1 MEILKNLFYG
11 FPDLWGGGVAHS
23 VMILSLVIA
32 LGLCLGKLRVKG
44 VSLGLAWILFIGLI
58 FGHFSLNL
66 DEHLLHFLKEFGLI
80 LFVYSIGLE
89 VGPGFFASFKNGGKS
104 LNLLSMIVVAL
115 SIITTLVIFS
125 FSGTSITSMAGILS
139 GAVTNTPGLGAA
151 QQAFSDL
158 RHIDAPSIAAGYA
171 IAYPMGVLGVILSFI
186 ILRFALRVDKQKE
199 EDEAK
204 RGKGHLEAMTLN
216 TFAVKV
222 SNQMVFKDTVKQIRY
237 LLKRDF
243 MVSKIIRNNGERQ
256 NEVVNGQTV
265 IEEGDILQ
273 IVAHPTVEEPIIA
286 LLGEKVDVKDEEFSS
301 ELINRRILITKPGIN
316 GKSISQLQIRSNL
329 GANITRV
336 NRNGVDLI
344 ATPDLKLQLGDR
356 VTVVGKELAI
366 AHTEKVLGN
375 QMKRL
380 NYPNLIP
387 IFLGIM
393 LGCIVANIPFFIPG
407 INENLRL
414 GLTGGPLVVAI
425 LIGYF
430 GPKYNLVTYNTI
442 SANLMLREIGICIF
456 LACVGLGTGEQF
468 IQTVASESGLT
479 WILYGIAIT
488 MIPIILGGIIG
499 KLVFHINYYTLLGVL
514 AGANTNPSALAYV
527 REQTSA
533 DAPTVGYANVY
544 PFAMFLRIV
553 TIQIIIFVFGQTYMT
568 ETELKTC
575 ACIEDNCNCKEIAE
589 SELRRKLDLLL
600 RTGSILME
608 SAADTSRIMRTMK
621 RAAAFLG
628 LDERYMHLYI
638 NWNVLMVNYSD
649 EEHSFSKFQRC
660 EKHGINLTSISQV
673 SKLTWK
679 AIKDNYSLEQYEQA
693 LNDIKATPR
702 SFTPWQVAIGGGFA
716 CGGFCI
722 QFGCDWPAFFFCSLA
737 AILGFRL
744 RMFLPTK
751 GCNNY
756 VAIGISAFVATLI
769 AWLTSFL
776 SLNPSIAEALPAF
789 MHSDTPWHPLM
800 ACALFIV
807 PGVPLINFVCDMLD
821 GYIEVGMVRALN
833 TLLMLFAMAFGIA
846 FAIQVCHIDNF
857 VKDLTMTPHHEY
869 WEFAIAAAVSAMGFS
884 TIFSIPRRLLPVV
897 AVGGIIA
904 VCFRNFVNLGPS
916 NGNIGL
922 DMGLSIGSLAGSAL
936 ISIIVIK
943 ARHWFHT
950 PHQCITIPSVI
961 PMVPGVLMYRALFAF
976 IDMHGVV
983 GEVTVGM
990 NNLIK
995 ASLAIIC
1002 IALGVAIPNVF
1013 FRRFIA
1019 DNRKRKLLAMLVER
1033 KKKNGEFV
1041 DLHEAEIK

>member
-115 SIITTLVIFS
+115 SIITTLVIFLC
-125 FSGTSITSMAGILS
+125 SGTSITSMAGILS

-186 ILRFALRVDKQKE
+186 ILRFALRIDKQKE

-256 NEVVNGQTV
+256 DEVVNGQTV

-387 IFLGIM
+387 IFVGIL

-514 AGANTNPSALAYV
+514 AGTNTNPSALAYV

-553 TIQIIIFVFGQTYMT
+553 TIQIIIFVFG
-568 ETELKTC
+568 
-575 ACIEDNCNCKEIAE
+575 
-589 SELRRKLDLLL
+589 
-600 RTGSILME
+600 
-608 SAADTSRIMRTMK
+608 
-621 RAAAFLG
+621 
-628 LDERYMHLYI
+628 
-638 NWNVLMVNYSD
+638 
-649 EEHSFSKFQRC
+649 
-660 EKHGINLTSISQV
+660 
-673 SKLTWK
+673 
-679 AIKDNYSLEQYEQA
+679 
-693 LNDIKATPR
+693 
-702 SFTPWQVAIGGGFA
+702 
-716 CGGFCI
+716 
-722 QFGCDWPAFFFCSLA
+722 
-737 AILGFRL
+737 
-744 RMFLPTK
+744 
-751 GCNNY
+751 
-756 VAIGISAFVATLI
+756 
-769 AWLTSFL
+769 
-776 SLNPSIAEALPAF
+776 
-789 MHSDTPWHPLM
+789 
-800 ACALFIV
+800 
-807 PGVPLINFVCDMLD
+807 
-821 GYIEVGMVRALN
+821 
-833 TLLMLFAMAFGIA
+833 
-846 FAIQVCHIDNF
+846 
-857 VKDLTMTPHHEY
+857 
-869 WEFAIAAAVSAMGFS
+869 
-884 TIFSIPRRLLPVV
+884 
-897 AVGGIIA
+897 
-904 VCFRNFVNLGPS
+904 
-916 NGNIGL
+916 
-922 DMGLSIGSLAGSAL
+922 
-936 ISIIVIK
+936 
-943 ARHWFHT
+943 
-950 PHQCITIPSVI
+950 
-961 PMVPGVLMYRALFAF
+961 
-976 IDMHGVV
+976 
-983 GEVTVGM
+983 
-990 NNLIK
+990 
-995 ASLAIIC
+995 
-1002 IALGVAIPNVF
+1002 
-1013 FRRFIA
+1013 
-1019 DNRKRKLLAMLVER
+1019 
-1033 KKKNGEFV
+1033 
-1041 DLHEAEIK
+1041 

>member
-11 FPDLWGGGVAHS
+11 FPDLWGGGGAPS

-115 SIITTLVIFS
+115 SIITTLVIFLC
-125 FSGTSITSMAGILS
+125 SGTSITSMAGILS

-186 ILRFALRVDKQKE
+186 ILRFALRIDKQKE

-256 NEVVNGQTV
+256 DEVVNGQTV

-514 AGANTNPSALAYV
+514 AGTNTNPSALAYV

-553 TIQIIIFVFGQTYMT
+553 TIQIIIFVFG
-568 ETELKTC
+568 
-575 ACIEDNCNCKEIAE
+575 
-589 SELRRKLDLLL
+589 
-600 RTGSILME
+600 
-608 SAADTSRIMRTMK
+608 
-621 RAAAFLG
+621 
-628 LDERYMHLYI
+628 
-638 NWNVLMVNYSD
+638 
-649 EEHSFSKFQRC
+649 
-660 EKHGINLTSISQV
+660 
-673 SKLTWK
+673 
-679 AIKDNYSLEQYEQA
+679 
-693 LNDIKATPR
+693 
-702 SFTPWQVAIGGGFA
+702 
-716 CGGFCI
+716 
-722 QFGCDWPAFFFCSLA
+722 
-737 AILGFRL
+737 
-744 RMFLPTK
+744 
-751 GCNNY
+751 
-756 VAIGISAFVATLI
+756 
-769 AWLTSFL
+769 
-776 SLNPSIAEALPAF
+776 
-789 MHSDTPWHPLM
+789 
-800 ACALFIV
+800 
-807 PGVPLINFVCDMLD
+807 
-821 GYIEVGMVRALN
+821 
-833 TLLMLFAMAFGIA
+833 
-846 FAIQVCHIDNF
+846 
-857 VKDLTMTPHHEY
+857 
-869 WEFAIAAAVSAMGFS
+869 
-884 TIFSIPRRLLPVV
+884 
-897 AVGGIIA
+897 
-904 VCFRNFVNLGPS
+904 
-916 NGNIGL
+916 
-922 DMGLSIGSLAGSAL
+922 
-936 ISIIVIK
+936 
-943 ARHWFHT
+943 
-950 PHQCITIPSVI
+950 
-961 PMVPGVLMYRALFAF
+961 
-976 IDMHGVV
+976 
-983 GEVTVGM
+983 
-990 NNLIK
+990 
-995 ASLAIIC
+995 
-1002 IALGVAIPNVF
+1002 
-1013 FRRFIA
+1013 
-1019 DNRKRKLLAMLVER
+1019 
-1033 KKKNGEFV
+1033 
-1041 DLHEAEIK
+1041 

>member
-1 MEILKNLFYG
+1 
-11 FPDLWGGGVAHS
+11 
-23 VMILSLVIA
+23 MILSLVIA

-125 FSGTSITSMAGILS
+125 FSGISITSMAGILS

-222 SNQMVFKDTVKQIRY
+222 SNQMIFKDTVKQIRY

-553 TIQIIIFVFGQTYMT
+553 TIQIIIFVFG
-568 ETELKTC
+568 
-575 ACIEDNCNCKEIAE
+575 
-589 SELRRKLDLLL
+589 
-600 RTGSILME
+600 
-608 SAADTSRIMRTMK
+608 
-621 RAAAFLG
+621 
-628 LDERYMHLYI
+628 
-638 NWNVLMVNYSD
+638 
-649 EEHSFSKFQRC
+649 
-660 EKHGINLTSISQV
+660 
-673 SKLTWK
+673 
-679 AIKDNYSLEQYEQA
+679 
-693 LNDIKATPR
+693 
-702 SFTPWQVAIGGGFA
+702 
-716 CGGFCI
+716 
-722 QFGCDWPAFFFCSLA
+722 
-737 AILGFRL
+737 
-744 RMFLPTK
+744 
-751 GCNNY
+751 
-756 VAIGISAFVATLI
+756 
-769 AWLTSFL
+769 
-776 SLNPSIAEALPAF
+776 
-789 MHSDTPWHPLM
+789 
-800 ACALFIV
+800 
-807 PGVPLINFVCDMLD
+807 
-821 GYIEVGMVRALN
+821 
-833 TLLMLFAMAFGIA
+833 
-846 FAIQVCHIDNF
+846 
-857 VKDLTMTPHHEY
+857 
-869 WEFAIAAAVSAMGFS
+869 
-884 TIFSIPRRLLPVV
+884 
-897 AVGGIIA
+897 
-904 VCFRNFVNLGPS
+904 
-916 NGNIGL
+916 
-922 DMGLSIGSLAGSAL
+922 
-936 ISIIVIK
+936 
-943 ARHWFHT
+943 
-950 PHQCITIPSVI
+950 
-961 PMVPGVLMYRALFAF
+961 
-976 IDMHGVV
+976 
-983 GEVTVGM
+983 
-990 NNLIK
+990 
-995 ASLAIIC
+995 
-1002 IALGVAIPNVF
+1002 
-1013 FRRFIA
+1013 
-1019 DNRKRKLLAMLVER
+1019 
-1033 KKKNGEFV
+1033 
-1041 DLHEAEIK
+1041 

>member
-375 QMKRL
+375 QMKRVTFLTCL

-553 TIQIIIFVFGQTYMT
+553 TIQIIIFVFG
-568 ETELKTC
+568 
-575 ACIEDNCNCKEIAE
+575 
-589 SELRRKLDLLL
+589 
-600 RTGSILME
+600 
-608 SAADTSRIMRTMK
+608 
-621 RAAAFLG
+621 
-628 LDERYMHLYI
+628 
-638 NWNVLMVNYSD
+638 
-649 EEHSFSKFQRC
+649 
-660 EKHGINLTSISQV
+660 
-673 SKLTWK
+673 
-679 AIKDNYSLEQYEQA
+679 
-693 LNDIKATPR
+693 
-702 SFTPWQVAIGGGFA
+702 
-716 CGGFCI
+716 
-722 QFGCDWPAFFFCSLA
+722 
-737 AILGFRL
+737 
-744 RMFLPTK
+744 
-751 GCNNY
+751 
-756 VAIGISAFVATLI
+756 
-769 AWLTSFL
+769 
-776 SLNPSIAEALPAF
+776 
-789 MHSDTPWHPLM
+789 
-800 ACALFIV
+800 
-807 PGVPLINFVCDMLD
+807 
-821 GYIEVGMVRALN
+821 
-833 TLLMLFAMAFGIA
+833 
-846 FAIQVCHIDNF
+846 
-857 VKDLTMTPHHEY
+857 
-869 WEFAIAAAVSAMGFS
+869 
-884 TIFSIPRRLLPVV
+884 
-897 AVGGIIA
+897 
-904 VCFRNFVNLGPS
+904 
-916 NGNIGL
+916 
-922 DMGLSIGSLAGSAL
+922 
-936 ISIIVIK
+936 
-943 ARHWFHT
+943 
-950 PHQCITIPSVI
+950 
-961 PMVPGVLMYRALFAF
+961 
-976 IDMHGVV
+976 
-983 GEVTVGM
+983 
-990 NNLIK
+990 
-995 ASLAIIC
+995 
-1002 IALGVAIPNVF
+1002 
-1013 FRRFIA
+1013 
-1019 DNRKRKLLAMLVER
+1019 
-1033 KKKNGEFV
+1033 
-1041 DLHEAEIK
+1041 

>member
-139 GAVTNTPGLGAA
+139 GAVTNTPGLGPA

-336 NRNGVDLI
+336 NRYRVDLI

-553 TIQIIIFVFGQTYMT
+553 TIQIIIFVFG
-568 ETELKTC
+568 
-575 ACIEDNCNCKEIAE
+575 
-589 SELRRKLDLLL
+589 
-600 RTGSILME
+600 
-608 SAADTSRIMRTMK
+608 
-621 RAAAFLG
+621 
-628 LDERYMHLYI
+628 
-638 NWNVLMVNYSD
+638 
-649 EEHSFSKFQRC
+649 
-660 EKHGINLTSISQV
+660 
-673 SKLTWK
+673 
-679 AIKDNYSLEQYEQA
+679 
-693 LNDIKATPR
+693 
-702 SFTPWQVAIGGGFA
+702 
-716 CGGFCI
+716 
-722 QFGCDWPAFFFCSLA
+722 
-737 AILGFRL
+737 
-744 RMFLPTK
+744 
-751 GCNNY
+751 
-756 VAIGISAFVATLI
+756 
-769 AWLTSFL
+769 
-776 SLNPSIAEALPAF
+776 
-789 MHSDTPWHPLM
+789 
-800 ACALFIV
+800 
-807 PGVPLINFVCDMLD
+807 
-821 GYIEVGMVRALN
+821 
-833 TLLMLFAMAFGIA
+833 
-846 FAIQVCHIDNF
+846 
-857 VKDLTMTPHHEY
+857 
-869 WEFAIAAAVSAMGFS
+869 
-884 TIFSIPRRLLPVV
+884 
-897 AVGGIIA
+897 
-904 VCFRNFVNLGPS
+904 
-916 NGNIGL
+916 
-922 DMGLSIGSLAGSAL
+922 
-936 ISIIVIK
+936 
-943 ARHWFHT
+943 
-950 PHQCITIPSVI
+950 
-961 PMVPGVLMYRALFAF
+961 
-976 IDMHGVV
+976 
-983 GEVTVGM
+983 
-990 NNLIK
+990 
-995 ASLAIIC
+995 
-1002 IALGVAIPNVF
+1002 
-1013 FRRFIA
+1013 
-1019 DNRKRKLLAMLVER
+1019 
-1033 KKKNGEFV
+1033 
-1041 DLHEAEIK
+1041 

>member
-1 MEILKNLFYG
+1 MEILRNLFYG

-23 VMILSLVIA
+23 VMILALVIT
-32 LGLCLGKLRVKG
+32 LGLCLGKIRVKG
-44 VSLGLAWILFIGLI
+44 VSLGLAWILFIGLV

-89 VGPGFFASFKNGGKS
+89 VGPSFFSSFKNGGRS
-104 LNLLSMIVVAL
+104 LNMLSIIVIAL
-115 SIITTLVIFS
+115 SIATTLGIFYA
-125 FSGTSITSMAGILS
+125 SGTSITSMAGILS

-222 SNQMVFKDTVKQIRY
+222 SNQMVFNDSVKQIRY

-243 MVSKIIRNNGERQ
+243 MISKIIRHNGEQ
-256 NEVVNGQTV
+256 HDEVVNGQTT

-366 AHTEKVLGN
+366 AHTEKILGN

-553 TIQIIIFVFGQTYMT
+553 TIQIIIFVFG
-568 ETELKTC
+568 
-575 ACIEDNCNCKEIAE
+575 
-589 SELRRKLDLLL
+589 
-600 RTGSILME
+600 
-608 SAADTSRIMRTMK
+608 
-621 RAAAFLG
+621 
-628 LDERYMHLYI
+628 
-638 NWNVLMVNYSD
+638 
-649 EEHSFSKFQRC
+649 
-660 EKHGINLTSISQV
+660 
-673 SKLTWK
+673 
-679 AIKDNYSLEQYEQA
+679 
-693 LNDIKATPR
+693 
-702 SFTPWQVAIGGGFA
+702 
-716 CGGFCI
+716 
-722 QFGCDWPAFFFCSLA
+722 
-737 AILGFRL
+737 
-744 RMFLPTK
+744 
-751 GCNNY
+751 
-756 VAIGISAFVATLI
+756 
-769 AWLTSFL
+769 
-776 SLNPSIAEALPAF
+776 
-789 MHSDTPWHPLM
+789 
-800 ACALFIV
+800 
-807 PGVPLINFVCDMLD
+807 
-821 GYIEVGMVRALN
+821 
-833 TLLMLFAMAFGIA
+833 
-846 FAIQVCHIDNF
+846 
-857 VKDLTMTPHHEY
+857 
-869 WEFAIAAAVSAMGFS
+869 
-884 TIFSIPRRLLPVV
+884 
-897 AVGGIIA
+897 
-904 VCFRNFVNLGPS
+904 
-916 NGNIGL
+916 
-922 DMGLSIGSLAGSAL
+922 
-936 ISIIVIK
+936 
-943 ARHWFHT
+943 
-950 PHQCITIPSVI
+950 
-961 PMVPGVLMYRALFAF
+961 
-976 IDMHGVV
+976 
-983 GEVTVGM
+983 
-990 NNLIK
+990 
-995 ASLAIIC
+995 
-1002 IALGVAIPNVF
+1002 
-1013 FRRFIA
+1013 
-1019 DNRKRKLLAMLVER
+1019 
-1033 KKKNGEFV
+1033 
-1041 DLHEAEIK
+1041 

>member
-115 SIITTLVIFS
+115 SIITTLAIFS

-222 SNQMVFKDTVKQIRY
+222 SNQMIFKDTVKQIRY

-243 MVSKIIRNNGERQ
+243 MISKIIRHNGERQ

-366 AHTEKVLGN
+366 AHTEKILGN

-479 WILYGIAIT
+479 WIIYGIAIT

-553 TIQIIIFVFGQTYMT
+553 TIQIIIFVFG
-568 ETELKTC
+568 
-575 ACIEDNCNCKEIAE
+575 
-589 SELRRKLDLLL
+589 
-600 RTGSILME
+600 
-608 SAADTSRIMRTMK
+608 
-621 RAAAFLG
+621 
-628 LDERYMHLYI
+628 
-638 NWNVLMVNYSD
+638 
-649 EEHSFSKFQRC
+649 
-660 EKHGINLTSISQV
+660 
-673 SKLTWK
+673 
-679 AIKDNYSLEQYEQA
+679 
-693 LNDIKATPR
+693 
-702 SFTPWQVAIGGGFA
+702 
-716 CGGFCI
+716 
-722 QFGCDWPAFFFCSLA
+722 
-737 AILGFRL
+737 
-744 RMFLPTK
+744 
-751 GCNNY
+751 
-756 VAIGISAFVATLI
+756 
-769 AWLTSFL
+769 
-776 SLNPSIAEALPAF
+776 
-789 MHSDTPWHPLM
+789 
-800 ACALFIV
+800 
-807 PGVPLINFVCDMLD
+807 
-821 GYIEVGMVRALN
+821 
-833 TLLMLFAMAFGIA
+833 
-846 FAIQVCHIDNF
+846 
-857 VKDLTMTPHHEY
+857 
-869 WEFAIAAAVSAMGFS
+869 
-884 TIFSIPRRLLPVV
+884 
-897 AVGGIIA
+897 
-904 VCFRNFVNLGPS
+904 
-916 NGNIGL
+916 
-922 DMGLSIGSLAGSAL
+922 
-936 ISIIVIK
+936 
-943 ARHWFHT
+943 
-950 PHQCITIPSVI
+950 
-961 PMVPGVLMYRALFAF
+961 
-976 IDMHGVV
+976 
-983 GEVTVGM
+983 
-990 NNLIK
+990 
-995 ASLAIIC
+995 
-1002 IALGVAIPNVF
+1002 
-1013 FRRFIA
+1013 
-1019 DNRKRKLLAMLVER
+1019 
-1033 KKKNGEFV
+1033 
-1041 DLHEAEIK
+1041 

>member
-222 SNQMVFKDTVKQIRY
+222 SNQMVFNDTVKQIRY

-430 GPKYNLVTYNTI
+430 GPKHNLVTYNTI

-456 LACVGLGTGEQF
+456 LTCVGLGTGEQF

-479 WILYGIAIT
+479 WIIYGIAIT

-553 TIQIIIFVFGQTYMT
+553 TIQIIIFVFG
-568 ETELKTC
+568 
-575 ACIEDNCNCKEIAE
+575 
-589 SELRRKLDLLL
+589 
-600 RTGSILME
+600 
-608 SAADTSRIMRTMK
+608 
-621 RAAAFLG
+621 
-628 LDERYMHLYI
+628 
-638 NWNVLMVNYSD
+638 
-649 EEHSFSKFQRC
+649 
-660 EKHGINLTSISQV
+660 
-673 SKLTWK
+673 
-679 AIKDNYSLEQYEQA
+679 
-693 LNDIKATPR
+693 
-702 SFTPWQVAIGGGFA
+702 
-716 CGGFCI
+716 
-722 QFGCDWPAFFFCSLA
+722 
-737 AILGFRL
+737 
-744 RMFLPTK
+744 
-751 GCNNY
+751 
-756 VAIGISAFVATLI
+756 
-769 AWLTSFL
+769 
-776 SLNPSIAEALPAF
+776 
-789 MHSDTPWHPLM
+789 
-800 ACALFIV
+800 
-807 PGVPLINFVCDMLD
+807 
-821 GYIEVGMVRALN
+821 
-833 TLLMLFAMAFGIA
+833 
-846 FAIQVCHIDNF
+846 
-857 VKDLTMTPHHEY
+857 
-869 WEFAIAAAVSAMGFS
+869 
-884 TIFSIPRRLLPVV
+884 
-897 AVGGIIA
+897 
-904 VCFRNFVNLGPS
+904 
-916 NGNIGL
+916 
-922 DMGLSIGSLAGSAL
+922 
-936 ISIIVIK
+936 
-943 ARHWFHT
+943 
-950 PHQCITIPSVI
+950 
-961 PMVPGVLMYRALFAF
+961 
-976 IDMHGVV
+976 
-983 GEVTVGM
+983 
-990 NNLIK
+990 
-995 ASLAIIC
+995 
-1002 IALGVAIPNVF
+1002 
-1013 FRRFIA
+1013 
-1019 DNRKRKLLAMLVER
+1019 
-1033 KKKNGEFV
+1033 
-1041 DLHEAEIK
+1041 

>member
-115 SIITTLVIFS
+115 SIITTLVIFLC
-125 FSGTSITSMAGILS
+125 SGTSITSMAGILS

-186 ILRFALRVDKQKE
+186 ILRFALRIDKQKE

-222 SNQMVFKDTVKQIRY
+222 SNQMVFKDTVRQIRY

-256 NEVVNGQTV
+256 DEVVNGQTV

-514 AGANTNPSALAYV
+514 AGTNTNPSALAYV

-553 TIQIIIFVFGQTYMT
+553 TIQIIILY
-568 ETELKTC
+568 
-575 ACIEDNCNCKEIAE
+575 
-589 SELRRKLDLLL
+589 LD
-600 RTGSILME
+600 
-608 SAADTSRIMRTMK
+608 
-621 RAAAFLG
+621 
-628 LDERYMHLYI
+628 
-638 NWNVLMVNYSD
+638 
-649 EEHSFSKFQRC
+649 
-660 EKHGINLTSISQV
+660 KHI
-673 SKLTWK
+673 
-679 AIKDNYSLEQYEQA
+679 
-693 LNDIKATPR
+693 
-702 SFTPWQVAIGGGFA
+702 
-716 CGGFCI
+716 
-722 QFGCDWPAFFFCSLA
+722 
-737 AILGFRL
+737 
-744 RMFLPTK
+744 
-751 GCNNY
+751 
-756 VAIGISAFVATLI
+756 
-769 AWLTSFL
+769 
-776 SLNPSIAEALPAF
+776 
-789 MHSDTPWHPLM
+789 
-800 ACALFIV
+800 
-807 PGVPLINFVCDMLD
+807 
-821 GYIEVGMVRALN
+821 
-833 TLLMLFAMAFGIA
+833 
-846 FAIQVCHIDNF
+846 
-857 VKDLTMTPHHEY
+857 
-869 WEFAIAAAVSAMGFS
+869 
-884 TIFSIPRRLLPVV
+884 
-897 AVGGIIA
+897 
-904 VCFRNFVNLGPS
+904 
-916 NGNIGL
+916 
-922 DMGLSIGSLAGSAL
+922 
-936 ISIIVIK
+936 
-943 ARHWFHT
+943 
-950 PHQCITIPSVI
+950 
-961 PMVPGVLMYRALFAF
+961 
-976 IDMHGVV
+976 
-983 GEVTVGM
+983 
-990 NNLIK
+990 
-995 ASLAIIC
+995 
-1002 IALGVAIPNVF
+1002 
-1013 FRRFIA
+1013 
-1019 DNRKRKLLAMLVER
+1019 
-1033 KKKNGEFV
+1033 
-1041 DLHEAEIK
+1041 

>member
-216 TFAVKV
+216 TFAIKV
-222 SNQMVFKDTVKQIRY
+222 SNKMVFKDTVKQIRY

-243 MVSKIIRNNGERQ
+243 MISKIIRNNGERQ

-553 TIQIIIFVFGQTYMT
+553 TIQIIIFVFG
-568 ETELKTC
+568 
-575 ACIEDNCNCKEIAE
+575 
-589 SELRRKLDLLL
+589 
-600 RTGSILME
+600 
-608 SAADTSRIMRTMK
+608 
-621 RAAAFLG
+621 
-628 LDERYMHLYI
+628 
-638 NWNVLMVNYSD
+638 
-649 EEHSFSKFQRC
+649 
-660 EKHGINLTSISQV
+660 
-673 SKLTWK
+673 
-679 AIKDNYSLEQYEQA
+679 
-693 LNDIKATPR
+693 
-702 SFTPWQVAIGGGFA
+702 
-716 CGGFCI
+716 
-722 QFGCDWPAFFFCSLA
+722 
-737 AILGFRL
+737 
-744 RMFLPTK
+744 
-751 GCNNY
+751 
-756 VAIGISAFVATLI
+756 
-769 AWLTSFL
+769 
-776 SLNPSIAEALPAF
+776 
-789 MHSDTPWHPLM
+789 
-800 ACALFIV
+800 
-807 PGVPLINFVCDMLD
+807 
-821 GYIEVGMVRALN
+821 
-833 TLLMLFAMAFGIA
+833 
-846 FAIQVCHIDNF
+846 
-857 VKDLTMTPHHEY
+857 
-869 WEFAIAAAVSAMGFS
+869 
-884 TIFSIPRRLLPVV
+884 
-897 AVGGIIA
+897 
-904 VCFRNFVNLGPS
+904 
-916 NGNIGL
+916 
-922 DMGLSIGSLAGSAL
+922 
-936 ISIIVIK
+936 
-943 ARHWFHT
+943 
-950 PHQCITIPSVI
+950 
-961 PMVPGVLMYRALFAF
+961 
-976 IDMHGVV
+976 
-983 GEVTVGM
+983 
-990 NNLIK
+990 
-995 ASLAIIC
+995 
-1002 IALGVAIPNVF
+1002 
-1013 FRRFIA
+1013 
-1019 DNRKRKLLAMLVER
+1019 
-1033 KKKNGEFV
+1033 
-1041 DLHEAEIK
+1041 

>member
-286 LLGEKVDVKDEEFSS
+286 LLGEKVDVKDEDFSS
-301 ELINRRILITKPGIN
+301 EHITRRILITKPGIN

-366 AHTEKVLGN
+366 AHTEKVLD
-375 QMKRL
+375 
-380 NYPNLIP
+380 YPNLIP

-553 TIQIIIFVFGQTYMT
+553 TIQIIIFVFG
-568 ETELKTC
+568 
-575 ACIEDNCNCKEIAE
+575 
-589 SELRRKLDLLL
+589 
-600 RTGSILME
+600 
-608 SAADTSRIMRTMK
+608 
-621 RAAAFLG
+621 
-628 LDERYMHLYI
+628 
-638 NWNVLMVNYSD
+638 
-649 EEHSFSKFQRC
+649 
-660 EKHGINLTSISQV
+660 
-673 SKLTWK
+673 
-679 AIKDNYSLEQYEQA
+679 
-693 LNDIKATPR
+693 
-702 SFTPWQVAIGGGFA
+702 
-716 CGGFCI
+716 
-722 QFGCDWPAFFFCSLA
+722 
-737 AILGFRL
+737 
-744 RMFLPTK
+744 
-751 GCNNY
+751 
-756 VAIGISAFVATLI
+756 
-769 AWLTSFL
+769 
-776 SLNPSIAEALPAF
+776 
-789 MHSDTPWHPLM
+789 
-800 ACALFIV
+800 
-807 PGVPLINFVCDMLD
+807 
-821 GYIEVGMVRALN
+821 
-833 TLLMLFAMAFGIA
+833 
-846 FAIQVCHIDNF
+846 
-857 VKDLTMTPHHEY
+857 
-869 WEFAIAAAVSAMGFS
+869 
-884 TIFSIPRRLLPVV
+884 
-897 AVGGIIA
+897 
-904 VCFRNFVNLGPS
+904 
-916 NGNIGL
+916 
-922 DMGLSIGSLAGSAL
+922 
-936 ISIIVIK
+936 
-943 ARHWFHT
+943 
-950 PHQCITIPSVI
+950 
-961 PMVPGVLMYRALFAF
+961 
-976 IDMHGVV
+976 
-983 GEVTVGM
+983 
-990 NNLIK
+990 
-995 ASLAIIC
+995 
-1002 IALGVAIPNVF
+1002 
-1013 FRRFIA
+1013 
-1019 DNRKRKLLAMLVER
+1019 
-1033 KKKNGEFV
+1033 
-1041 DLHEAEIK
+1041 

>member
-32 LGLCLGKLRVKG
+32 LGLCLGKLRVKS

-66 DEHLLHFLKEFGLI
+66 NEHLLHFLKEFGLI

-158 RHIDAPSIAAGYA
+158 RHIDAPFIAAGYA

-553 TIQIIIFVFGQTYMT
+553 TIQIIIFVFG
-568 ETELKTC
+568 
-575 ACIEDNCNCKEIAE
+575 
-589 SELRRKLDLLL
+589 
-600 RTGSILME
+600 
-608 SAADTSRIMRTMK
+608 
-621 RAAAFLG
+621 
-628 LDERYMHLYI
+628 
-638 NWNVLMVNYSD
+638 
-649 EEHSFSKFQRC
+649 
-660 EKHGINLTSISQV
+660 
-673 SKLTWK
+673 
-679 AIKDNYSLEQYEQA
+679 
-693 LNDIKATPR
+693 
-702 SFTPWQVAIGGGFA
+702 
-716 CGGFCI
+716 
-722 QFGCDWPAFFFCSLA
+722 
-737 AILGFRL
+737 
-744 RMFLPTK
+744 
-751 GCNNY
+751 
-756 VAIGISAFVATLI
+756 
-769 AWLTSFL
+769 
-776 SLNPSIAEALPAF
+776 
-789 MHSDTPWHPLM
+789 
-800 ACALFIV
+800 
-807 PGVPLINFVCDMLD
+807 
-821 GYIEVGMVRALN
+821 
-833 TLLMLFAMAFGIA
+833 
-846 FAIQVCHIDNF
+846 
-857 VKDLTMTPHHEY
+857 
-869 WEFAIAAAVSAMGFS
+869 
-884 TIFSIPRRLLPVV
+884 
-897 AVGGIIA
+897 
-904 VCFRNFVNLGPS
+904 
-916 NGNIGL
+916 
-922 DMGLSIGSLAGSAL
+922 
-936 ISIIVIK
+936 
-943 ARHWFHT
+943 
-950 PHQCITIPSVI
+950 
-961 PMVPGVLMYRALFAF
+961 
-976 IDMHGVV
+976 
-983 GEVTVGM
+983 
-990 NNLIK
+990 
-995 ASLAIIC
+995 
-1002 IALGVAIPNVF
+1002 
-1013 FRRFIA
+1013 
-1019 DNRKRKLLAMLVER
+1019 
-1033 KKKNGEFV
+1033 
-1041 DLHEAEIK
+1041 

>member
-442 SANLMLREIGICIF
+442 SANLMLREIGIVLF
-456 LACVGLGTGEQF
+456 LASVG
-468 IQTVASESGLT
+468 ID
-479 WILYGIAIT
+479 
-488 MIPIILGGIIG
+488 
-499 KLVFHINYYTLLGVL
+499 
-514 AGANTNPSALAYV
+514 AGANFVQTVVEGDGLLYVGSGFLITVIPLLIIGTIARLYYKVNYFTLMGLIAGSNTDPPALAYAN
-527 REQTSA
+527 QTTSG
-533 DAPTVGYANVY
+533 DAPAVGYSTVY
-544 PFAMFLRIV
+544 PLSMFLRIL
-553 TIQIIIFVFGQTYMT
+553 TGQM
-568 ETELKTC
+568 
-575 ACIEDNCNCKEIAE
+575 I
-589 SELRRKLDLLL
+589 
-600 RTGSILME
+600 
-608 SAADTSRIMRTMK
+608 
-621 RAAAFLG
+621 
-628 LDERYMHLYI
+628 
-638 NWNVLMVNYSD
+638 
-649 EEHSFSKFQRC
+649 
-660 EKHGINLTSISQV
+660 
-673 SKLTWK
+673 
-679 AIKDNYSLEQYEQA
+679 
-693 LNDIKATPR
+693 
-702 SFTPWQVAIGGGFA
+702 
-716 CGGFCI
+716 
-722 QFGCDWPAFFFCSLA
+722 
-737 AILGFRL
+737 
-744 RMFLPTK
+744 
-751 GCNNY
+751 
-756 VAIGISAFVATLI
+756 
-769 AWLTSFL
+769 
-776 SLNPSIAEALPAF
+776 
-789 MHSDTPWHPLM
+789 
-800 ACALFIV
+800 
-807 PGVPLINFVCDMLD
+807 
-821 GYIEVGMVRALN
+821 
-833 TLLMLFAMAFGIA
+833 
-846 FAIQVCHIDNF
+846 
-857 VKDLTMTPHHEY
+857 
-869 WEFAIAAAVSAMGFS
+869 
-884 TIFSIPRRLLPVV
+884 
-897 AVGGIIA
+897 
-904 VCFRNFVNLGPS
+904 
-916 NGNIGL
+916 
-922 DMGLSIGSLAGSAL
+922 
-936 ISIIVIK
+936 
-943 ARHWFHT
+943 
-950 PHQCITIPSVI
+950 
-961 PMVPGVLMYRALFAF
+961 
-976 IDMHGVV
+976 
-983 GEVTVGM
+983 
-990 NNLIK
+990 
-995 ASLAIIC
+995 
-1002 IALGVAIPNVF
+1002 
-1013 FRRFIA
+1013 
-1019 DNRKRKLLAMLVER
+1019 LLAMM
-1033 KKKNGEFV
+1033 
-1041 DLHEAEIK
+1041 

>member
-115 SIITTLVIFS
+115 SIITTLVIFLC
-125 FSGTSITSMAGILS
+125 SGTSITSMAGILS

-186 ILRFALRVDKQKE
+186 ILRFALRIDKQKE

-243 MVSKIIRNNGERQ
+243 MISKIIRNNGERQ

-514 AGANTNPSALAYV
+514 AGTNTNPSALAYV

-553 TIQIIIFVFGQTYMT
+553 TIQIIIFVFG
-568 ETELKTC
+568 
-575 ACIEDNCNCKEIAE
+575 
-589 SELRRKLDLLL
+589 
-600 RTGSILME
+600 
-608 SAADTSRIMRTMK
+608 
-621 RAAAFLG
+621 
-628 LDERYMHLYI
+628 
-638 NWNVLMVNYSD
+638 
-649 EEHSFSKFQRC
+649 
-660 EKHGINLTSISQV
+660 
-673 SKLTWK
+673 
-679 AIKDNYSLEQYEQA
+679 
-693 LNDIKATPR
+693 
-702 SFTPWQVAIGGGFA
+702 
-716 CGGFCI
+716 
-722 QFGCDWPAFFFCSLA
+722 
-737 AILGFRL
+737 
-744 RMFLPTK
+744 
-751 GCNNY
+751 
-756 VAIGISAFVATLI
+756 
-769 AWLTSFL
+769 
-776 SLNPSIAEALPAF
+776 
-789 MHSDTPWHPLM
+789 
-800 ACALFIV
+800 
-807 PGVPLINFVCDMLD
+807 
-821 GYIEVGMVRALN
+821 
-833 TLLMLFAMAFGIA
+833 
-846 FAIQVCHIDNF
+846 
-857 VKDLTMTPHHEY
+857 
-869 WEFAIAAAVSAMGFS
+869 
-884 TIFSIPRRLLPVV
+884 
-897 AVGGIIA
+897 
-904 VCFRNFVNLGPS
+904 
-916 NGNIGL
+916 
-922 DMGLSIGSLAGSAL
+922 
-936 ISIIVIK
+936 
-943 ARHWFHT
+943 
-950 PHQCITIPSVI
+950 
-961 PMVPGVLMYRALFAF
+961 
-976 IDMHGVV
+976 
-983 GEVTVGM
+983 
-990 NNLIK
+990 
-995 ASLAIIC
+995 
-1002 IALGVAIPNVF
+1002 
-1013 FRRFIA
+1013 
-1019 DNRKRKLLAMLVER
+1019 
-1033 KKKNGEFV
+1033 
-1041 DLHEAEIK
+1041 

>member
-256 NEVVNGQTV
+256 DEVVNGQTV
-265 IEEGDILQ
+265 IDEGDILQ

-468 IQTVASESGLT
+468 IETVATEKGMI
-479 WILYGIAIT
+479 WILYGIGIT
-488 MIPIILGGIIG
+488 MIPILLGGIIG
-499 KLVFHINYYTLLGVL
+499 RYLFHINYFTLLGVL

-533 DAPTVGYANVY
+533 DSPTVGYANVY

-553 TIQIIIFVFGQTYMT
+553 TIQIIIFVFG
-568 ETELKTC
+568 
-575 ACIEDNCNCKEIAE
+575 
-589 SELRRKLDLLL
+589 
-600 RTGSILME
+600 
-608 SAADTSRIMRTMK
+608 
-621 RAAAFLG
+621 
-628 LDERYMHLYI
+628 
-638 NWNVLMVNYSD
+638 
-649 EEHSFSKFQRC
+649 
-660 EKHGINLTSISQV
+660 
-673 SKLTWK
+673 
-679 AIKDNYSLEQYEQA
+679 
-693 LNDIKATPR
+693 
-702 SFTPWQVAIGGGFA
+702 
-716 CGGFCI
+716 
-722 QFGCDWPAFFFCSLA
+722 
-737 AILGFRL
+737 
-744 RMFLPTK
+744 
-751 GCNNY
+751 
-756 VAIGISAFVATLI
+756 
-769 AWLTSFL
+769 
-776 SLNPSIAEALPAF
+776 
-789 MHSDTPWHPLM
+789 
-800 ACALFIV
+800 
-807 PGVPLINFVCDMLD
+807 
-821 GYIEVGMVRALN
+821 
-833 TLLMLFAMAFGIA
+833 
-846 FAIQVCHIDNF
+846 
-857 VKDLTMTPHHEY
+857 
-869 WEFAIAAAVSAMGFS
+869 
-884 TIFSIPRRLLPVV
+884 
-897 AVGGIIA
+897 
-904 VCFRNFVNLGPS
+904 
-916 NGNIGL
+916 
-922 DMGLSIGSLAGSAL
+922 
-936 ISIIVIK
+936 
-943 ARHWFHT
+943 
-950 PHQCITIPSVI
+950 
-961 PMVPGVLMYRALFAF
+961 
-976 IDMHGVV
+976 
-983 GEVTVGM
+983 
-990 NNLIK
+990 
-995 ASLAIIC
+995 
-1002 IALGVAIPNVF
+1002 
-1013 FRRFIA
+1013 
-1019 DNRKRKLLAMLVER
+1019 
-1033 KKKNGEFV
+1033 
-1041 DLHEAEIK
+1041 

>member
-243 MVSKIIRNNGERQ
+243 MISKIIRHNGERQ
-256 NEVVNGQTV
+256 GEVVNGQTV

-366 AHTEKVLGN
+366 AHTEKILGN

-479 WILYGIAIT
+479 WIIYGIAIT

-553 TIQIIIFVFGQTYMT
+553 TIQIIIFVFG
-568 ETELKTC
+568 
-575 ACIEDNCNCKEIAE
+575 
-589 SELRRKLDLLL
+589 
-600 RTGSILME
+600 
-608 SAADTSRIMRTMK
+608 
-621 RAAAFLG
+621 
-628 LDERYMHLYI
+628 
-638 NWNVLMVNYSD
+638 
-649 EEHSFSKFQRC
+649 
-660 EKHGINLTSISQV
+660 
-673 SKLTWK
+673 
-679 AIKDNYSLEQYEQA
+679 
-693 LNDIKATPR
+693 
-702 SFTPWQVAIGGGFA
+702 
-716 CGGFCI
+716 
-722 QFGCDWPAFFFCSLA
+722 
-737 AILGFRL
+737 
-744 RMFLPTK
+744 
-751 GCNNY
+751 
-756 VAIGISAFVATLI
+756 
-769 AWLTSFL
+769 
-776 SLNPSIAEALPAF
+776 
-789 MHSDTPWHPLM
+789 
-800 ACALFIV
+800 
-807 PGVPLINFVCDMLD
+807 
-821 GYIEVGMVRALN
+821 
-833 TLLMLFAMAFGIA
+833 
-846 FAIQVCHIDNF
+846 
-857 VKDLTMTPHHEY
+857 
-869 WEFAIAAAVSAMGFS
+869 
-884 TIFSIPRRLLPVV
+884 
-897 AVGGIIA
+897 
-904 VCFRNFVNLGPS
+904 
-916 NGNIGL
+916 
-922 DMGLSIGSLAGSAL
+922 
-936 ISIIVIK
+936 
-943 ARHWFHT
+943 
-950 PHQCITIPSVI
+950 
-961 PMVPGVLMYRALFAF
+961 
-976 IDMHGVV
+976 
-983 GEVTVGM
+983 
-990 NNLIK
+990 
-995 ASLAIIC
+995 
-1002 IALGVAIPNVF
+1002 
-1013 FRRFIA
+1013 
-1019 DNRKRKLLAMLVER
+1019 
-1033 KKKNGEFV
+1033 
-1041 DLHEAEIK
+1041 

>member
-139 GAVTNTPGLGAA
+139 GA
-151 QQAFSDL
+151 
-158 RHIDAPSIAAGYA
+158 
-171 IAYPMGVLGVILSFI
+171 GVILSFI

-199 EDEAK
+199 EEEAK

-256 NEVVNGQTV
+256 DEIVNGQTV

-553 TIQIIIFVFGQTYMT
+553 TIQIIIFVFG
-568 ETELKTC
+568 
-575 ACIEDNCNCKEIAE
+575 
-589 SELRRKLDLLL
+589 
-600 RTGSILME
+600 
-608 SAADTSRIMRTMK
+608 
-621 RAAAFLG
+621 
-628 LDERYMHLYI
+628 
-638 NWNVLMVNYSD
+638 
-649 EEHSFSKFQRC
+649 
-660 EKHGINLTSISQV
+660 
-673 SKLTWK
+673 
-679 AIKDNYSLEQYEQA
+679 
-693 LNDIKATPR
+693 
-702 SFTPWQVAIGGGFA
+702 
-716 CGGFCI
+716 
-722 QFGCDWPAFFFCSLA
+722 
-737 AILGFRL
+737 
-744 RMFLPTK
+744 
-751 GCNNY
+751 
-756 VAIGISAFVATLI
+756 
-769 AWLTSFL
+769 
-776 SLNPSIAEALPAF
+776 
-789 MHSDTPWHPLM
+789 
-800 ACALFIV
+800 
-807 PGVPLINFVCDMLD
+807 
-821 GYIEVGMVRALN
+821 
-833 TLLMLFAMAFGIA
+833 
-846 FAIQVCHIDNF
+846 
-857 VKDLTMTPHHEY
+857 
-869 WEFAIAAAVSAMGFS
+869 
-884 TIFSIPRRLLPVV
+884 
-897 AVGGIIA
+897 
-904 VCFRNFVNLGPS
+904 
-916 NGNIGL
+916 
-922 DMGLSIGSLAGSAL
+922 
-936 ISIIVIK
+936 
-943 ARHWFHT
+943 
-950 PHQCITIPSVI
+950 
-961 PMVPGVLMYRALFAF
+961 
-976 IDMHGVV
+976 
-983 GEVTVGM
+983 
-990 NNLIK
+990 
-995 ASLAIIC
+995 
-1002 IALGVAIPNVF
+1002 
-1013 FRRFIA
+1013 
-1019 DNRKRKLLAMLVER
+1019 
-1033 KKKNGEFV
+1033 
-1041 DLHEAEIK
+1041 